1 MEYPKYLYL
10 DTPDQSILVQ
20 DADEEKAARSSG
32 FRDVWGKAEEEEPDE
47 GGDEAAELRA
57 KLKAADI
64 KCPPRIGIEKLR
76 ALVAEKGL

>member
-20 DADEEKAARSSG
+20 DADEEKTARSSG
-32 FRDVWGKAEEEEPDE
+32 FRDVWGKAEEKEPDE

-64 KCPPRIGIEKLR
+64 KCSPRIGIEKLR